1 MAFPF
6 SILNIAYLAAGF
18 KVFLKNPFVTFVRT
32 YKLRTEALGLLAIVF
47 RGHNKA
53 LVTSIQAVTKHA
65 RYCNGILLIFL
76 IWRFVMFHCFIYC
89 TIYKGS
95 CAFSHII
102 VQQILLDNINKSP
115 PYFNK
120 HIQKA
125 FYILFRKCEGLK

>member
-32 YKLRTEALGLLAIVF
+32 YKLRTEALGLLVIVF

-102 VQQILLDNINKSP
+102 VNKFYLTTSIKARRILTSI
-115 PYFNK
+115 YRR
-120 HIQKA
+120 
-125 FYILFRKCEGLK
+125 LFIYSLGSVKV